1 MYCSQFFKLSSVIF
15 HGEAKSIISS
25 AFDKETS
32 PDWTIDDFIS
42 FLSFEANLW
51 VFEIIWNLNFLL
63 KKNEELYEGI
73 VDPRVGVAARPGG
86 GEIGVLLLG
95 VEA

>member
-1 MYCSQFFKLSSVIF
+1 
-15 HGEAKSIISS
+15 
-25 AFDKETS
+25 
-32 PDWTIDDFIS
+32 
-42 FLSFEANLW
+42 
-51 VFEIIWNLNFLL
+51 LNFLL